1 MNETAELT
9 LSLHTILIIEDEAP
23 IAAAV
28 AARLR
33 SEGLTVEIA
42 SDGHAGV
49 AACERLKPDL
59 VILDLMLP
67 GIDGL
72 EVCRQI
78 QSNRAVPVIILTA
91 RDSEEDLLRGLATG
105 ADDYMTKPFSTRELV
120 ARVHAMLR
128 RVERQAEALRSGGVE
143 ALSIG
148 TATLNAVTRRAS
160 LGQEDVHLTPTEFDL
175 ALTFASD
182 PERVFT
188 REELLAAV
196 WGYDVAAGE
205 RTVDSHIRSLRS
217 KLGADSI
224 RTVHGVGYACHGE
237 ST

>member
-49 AACERLKPDL
+49 AACERIKPDL

-78 QSNRAVPVIILTA
+78 QSNRAVPVIMLTA

-128 RVERQAEALRSGGVE
+128 RIERKAEALRSGGVE
-143 ALSIG
+143 A
-148 TATLNAVTRRAS
+148 
-160 LGQEDVHLTPTEFDL
+160 
-175 ALTFASD
+175 
-182 PERVFT
+182 
-188 REELLAAV
+188 
-196 WGYDVAAGE
+196 
-205 RTVDSHIRSLRS
+205 
-217 KLGADSI
+217 
-224 RTVHGVGYACHGE
+224 
-237 ST
+237 